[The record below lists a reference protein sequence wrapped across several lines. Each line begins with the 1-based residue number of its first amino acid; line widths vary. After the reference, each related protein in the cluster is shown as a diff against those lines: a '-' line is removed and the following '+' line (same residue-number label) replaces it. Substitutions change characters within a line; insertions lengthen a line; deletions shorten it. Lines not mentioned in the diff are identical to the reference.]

1 MPFKQCI
8 AYEGSNHAR
17 LLPLYIDELLSLA
30 RAKQLTIDAVALSAG
45 PGSYT
50 GLRIG
55 TATAKGLCYGL
66 NIPLI
71 PVSTLEVLCEAAKE
85 KSANSQEPRAKSLLV
100 PMIDARRMEV
110 YTNVMMN
117 GEWLNGEEAKA
128 VVVESEESLRV
139 KSEELRVK
147 SEELRVKSE
156 VYYFGDGAKKCQ
168 AVFTNPN
175 WHYIPDIVPEAR
187 YVGQLV
193 ERQKS
198 KVERVDIA
206 YYEPYYLKEFVAAHS
221 HVKGLV

>member
-1 MPFKQCI
+1 
-8 AYEGSNHAR
+8 
-17 LLPLYIDELLSLA
+17 
-30 RAKQLTIDAVALSAG
+30 
-45 PGSYT
+45 
-50 GLRIG
+50 
-55 TATAKGLCYGL
+55 
-66 NIPLI
+66 
-71 PVSTLEVLCEAAKE
+71 
-85 KSANSQEPRAKSLLV
+85 
-100 PMIDARRMEV
+100 MIDARRMEV

-117 GEWLNGEEAKA
+117 GEWVNGEEAKA
-128 VVVESEESLRV
+128 VVVESEES
-139 KSEELRVK
+139 LRVK

-168 AVFTNPN
+168 AVFTSPN